1 MKKKEPEVKEVKEEV
16 YKPMAVKEPEPLERL
31 EAVELRVKVLE
42 DQVNKHNRQHFGRDA
57 L

>member
-1 MKKKEPEVKEVKEEV
+1 MKKKEPEVKEVEEV

-31 EAVELRVKVLE
+31 EAIELRVKVLE